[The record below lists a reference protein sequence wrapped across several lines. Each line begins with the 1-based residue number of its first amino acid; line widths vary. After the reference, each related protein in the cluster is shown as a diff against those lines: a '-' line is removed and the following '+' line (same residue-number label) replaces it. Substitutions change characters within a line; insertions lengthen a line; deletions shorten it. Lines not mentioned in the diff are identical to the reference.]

1 MTGSANQTR
10 LQRVHHHTA
19 QMLGLRLQNLV
30 GTPERVGQVR
40 ITGVL
45 GISVGTAFSIF
56 NMLTPGMLAL
66 GAAELGAVVFLL
78 VPAMLLVKQ
87 GARVEVA
94 ETLVLAAGLVIFG
107 ALITFGGIEG
117 TGIFWTYAAPFVA
130 FFLKGQKQGW
140 WYSLGFAALVGLYFA
155 LGGPRWSVSYA
166 YSPVVTLHY
175 LLSLGFYTLLAAN
188 FNLLRC
194 QFEEK
199 LQLRVHEKTAHAKG
213 LLSQMQFLATHDA
226 ITGLPN
232 RAQLLDLMQFEL
244 TNAQSSG
251 HGLVVCNLRIER
263 LFEMTNVLG
272 LAGADNL
279 VRDVAKHLAA
289 IAQGHG
295 LLARMRRDEFAI
307 VYRLDTPSVGAESL
321 GRFIAERQFSVE
333 EQGFSLYIEL
343 TLGLSLYPQHS
354 TDAAELLKK
363 AELAMLQARKSMQQ
377 WSVYDAQQEQIFL
390 RHHLLFGKL
399 RDAMLLKRLCM
410 HFQPQI
416 DLHTGRVIG
425 AEALV
430 RWPDP
435 TEGMIAPLAFIP
447 VAEES
452 GLIRPLTTWVIGE
465 CMRECARWHAAGLL
479 LDVSINI
486 SALNLMDP
494 ELCGVLQAA
503 LQESG
508 LNPQYINLE
517 ITESCFMSSPKRAME
532 VIQRIH
538 DAGFRLSIDDFGTGF
553 SSLSYLKHLPI
564 DELKIDQSFVR
575 KLLMNPGDQAIVSST
590 IALAHNLGLKVVA
603 EGIEDADTAQWLL
616 DRGCDIGQG
625 YTYARPMPVA
635 DFITFVQTRGA
646 VERPPKSGL
655 SLTGPMVAAIATVGH
670 PVSG

>member
-1 MTGSANQTR
+1 MTGGTRQTR
-10 LQRVHHHTA
+10 LQRIHLHTA
-19 QMLGLRLQNLV
+19 EMLGLRLQNLV

-40 ITGVL
+40 STGVL
-45 GISVGTAFSIF
+45 GISVGTVFSIF
-56 NMLTPGMLAL
+56 NMLTPGMLVL
-66 GAAELGAVVFLL
+66 GLAELGAVLFLL
-78 VPAMLLVKQ
+78 VPAVWIAKHS
-87 GARVEVA
+87 ARVELA
-94 ETLVLAAGLVIFG
+94 ENLVLAAGLVVFG

-117 TGIFWTYAAPFVA
+117 TGIFWTYGAPFIA

-155 LGGPRWSVSYA
+155 IGGPHWSTSYA
-166 YSPVVTLHY
+166 YSPVVSLHY
-175 LLSLGFYTLLAAN
+175 LLSLAFYTLLAAN
-188 FNLLRC
+188 FNLLRS

-199 LQLRVHEKTAHAKG
+199 LHIRVHEKTAHATG
-213 LLSQMQFLATHDA
+213 LLSQMQFLATHDP

-279 VRDVAKHLAA
+279 VRAVAKHLSG

-295 LLARMRRDEFAI
+295 VLARMRRDEFAI
-307 VYRLDTPSVGAESL
+307 VYRLDSPSVGAESL

-343 TLGLSLYPQHS
+343 TLGLALYPQHS
-354 TDAAELLKK
+354 ADAAELLKK
-363 AELAMLQARKSMQQ
+363 AELAMLQARKSVQQ
-377 WSVYDAQQEQIFL
+377 WSVYDAQQEQLFL

-399 RDAMLLKRLCM
+399 RDALLQRRLCM

-486 SALNLMDP
+486 SAMNLMDP
-494 ELCGVLQAA
+494 ELCGVLQTT
-503 LQESG
+503 LQETG

-517 ITESCFMSSPKRAME
+517 ITESCFMSSPKRAMD

-538 DAGFRLSIDDFGTGF
+538 DAGFRLSIDDFGTGY

-575 KLLMNPGDQAIVSST
+575 KLLQNTGDQAIVAST
-590 IALAHNLGLKVVA
+590 IALAHHLGLQVVA
-603 EGIEDADTAQWLL
+603 EGIEDAETAQWLL
-616 DRGCDIGQG
+616 GRGCDIGQG
-625 YTYARPMPVA
+625 YNFARPMPA
-635 DFITFVQTRGA
+635 GDFVTFVQARGV
-646 VERPPKSGL
+646 VERPAKSGFFVP
-655 SLTGPMVAAIATVGH
+655 GPVVAAVAAVRH
-670 PVSG
+670 PVSS